1 MKARRTLSQL
11 QTSLGAVIRAE
22 RKRLGWSQEELA
34 GEAGLNRSYLTD
46 LENGRR
52 TPNLGTLVQVA
63 DALGMRT
70 GELLGAAEAR
80 LTSRR

>member
-1 MKARRTLSQL
+1 MKARRTLIQL
-11 QTSLGAVIRAE
+11 QTSLGAAIRAE

-34 GEAGLNRSYLTD
+34 GEAGLNRSYVTD

-63 DALGMRT
+63 DALGMRV
-70 GELLGAAEAR
+70 GELLTAAEAR